1 MSNGIVLVVVHD
13 QPDNLNV
20 LLTSVIN
27 SAKYFTPKEGVYFFF
42 FLDLTQNLKKHTLVP
57 ISSLKLP
64 KKPPDYYQ
72 FYYKS
77 IVAGPNTKLHGSDDY
92 LLFLSF

>member
-1 MSNGIVLVVVHD
+1 MSDGIVLIVVHD
-13 QPDNLNV
+13 RPGNLNV
-20 LLTSVIN
+20 VLTSVIN
-27 SAKYFTPKEGVYFFF
+27 SEKYFTPKEGFFFFF
-42 FLDLTQNLKKHTLVP
+42 FLVLTQNLKKHSLVP